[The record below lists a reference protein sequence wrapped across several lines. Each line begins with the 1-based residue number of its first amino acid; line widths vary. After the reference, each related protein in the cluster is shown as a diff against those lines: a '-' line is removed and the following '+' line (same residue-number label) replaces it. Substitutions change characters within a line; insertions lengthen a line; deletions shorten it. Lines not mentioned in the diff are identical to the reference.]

1 MRPSVI
7 MYVPSLSIAP
17 LNNPLSFMC
26 SSQTLVA
33 LTAYVIR
40 FALNIMTILFC
51 NKTRKWEFYFCQLDQ
66 FSALHSQGCSYCH
79 STPPLPQHTAVF
91 LQTMSEWPVFR
102 YGDVV
107 IPIAIPITLSSIGSW
122 FWWCNPSAVHLRL
135 LIRFVHSC
143 TEPILHQL
151 ESRTKLLSVLLPC
164 RAKIVGALQASS
176 FYLLD
181 LSCFP

>member
-51 NKTRKWEFYFCQLDQ
+51 NKTRKWEFYFCQLNQ
-66 FSALHSQGCSYCH
+66 FSALHSQGCCYCH

-91 LQTMSEWPVFR
+91 LQTMSEWPVVSLKIR
-102 YGDVV
+102 WCCHSNCYTDHLVV
-107 IPIAIPITLSSIGSW
+107 NWFLILMMQSFCCSPQITNTI
-122 FWWCNPSAVHLRL
+122 FY
-135 LIRFVHSC
+135 IRVPNRSC
-143 TEPILHQL
+143 TSWKAVSNCCLYFCLAVP
-151 ESRTKLLSVLLPC
+151 KLSVHC
-164 RAKIVGALQASS
+164 RPLV
-176 FYLLD
+176 FTY
-181 LSCFP
+181 